1 MDKLRK
7 ARQYY
12 NEHLNNS
19 MVHELVLA
27 FLLELILETL
37 GRQQLPGLGGLLWMV
52 QHPLV
57 FFYNVLIIFATLCI
71 GSLFKRRM
79 FVTGLITFVWML
91 IGVANGVI
99 LTQRMTPF
107 TMKDLSAMTEGAT
120 ILTNYMAMWQI
131 IMIGVVILL
140 VVIGFVI
147 LFIKGPKH
155 KEAIKFAKRCGIDT
169 RGLYA
174 RR

>member
-1 MDKLRK
+1 MDGPAPAGVFSTTYLS
-7 ARQYY
+7 Y
-12 NEHLNNS
+12 
-19 MVHELVLA
+19 LV
-27 FLLELILETL
+27 
-37 GRQQLPGLGGLLWMV
+37 
-52 QHPLV
+52 
-57 FFYNVLIIFATLCI
+57 TLCI

-99 LTQRMTPF
+99 LTQRMTLF
-107 TMKDLSAMTEGAT
+107 TTKGSFFGQLTEGAT
-120 ILTNYMAMWQI
+120 ILTSYMAMWQI

-155 KEAIKFAKRCGIDT
+155 KEAIKFQRNLVVCLLIIAWPLEVLMDRT
-169 RGLYA
+169 R
-174 RR
+174 

>member
-57 FFYNVLIIFATLCI
+57 FF
-71 GSLFKRRM
+71 
-79 FVTGLITFVWML
+79 
-91 IGVANGVI
+91 
-99 LTQRMTPF
+99 
-107 TMKDLSAMTEGAT
+107 
-120 ILTNYMAMWQI
+120 
-131 IMIGVVILL
+131 
-140 VVIGFVI
+140 
-147 LFIKGPKH
+147 
-155 KEAIKFAKRCGIDT
+155 
-169 RGLYA
+169 
-174 RR
+174 